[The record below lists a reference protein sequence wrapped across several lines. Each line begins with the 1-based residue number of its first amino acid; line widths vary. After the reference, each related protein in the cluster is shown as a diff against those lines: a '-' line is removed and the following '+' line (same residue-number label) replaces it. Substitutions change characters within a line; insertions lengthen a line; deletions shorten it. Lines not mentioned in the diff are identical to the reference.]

1 MKPSINS
8 NILNNSYETRMN
20 DDLVT
25 SNKEALFFVIPDLDL
40 TITLPEGNECV
51 TTSRQ
56 ENYRLDI
63 IPGTVGYTWT
73 AKEMRNMK
81 IFGEIWSNP
90 RIDKQPSDYVEDKRK
105 AKEMKSNQI
114 RNQTFQTVR
123 RQSVDFENRKR
134 HVDENITKL
143 NQEHITEIQEF
154 RSRLATAT
162 QSNF

>member
-25 SNKEALFFVIPDLDL
+25 SNKEALFLVIPDLDL
-40 TITLPEGNECV
+40 TITLPEGNEYV

-63 IPGTVGYTWT
+63 IPGTVGYTWA

-81 IFGEIWSNP
+81 NFGEIWSNP
-90 RIDKQPSDYVEDKRK
+90 RIDKQPSDYVEDKIK
-105 AKEMKSNQI
+105 AKEIKSN
-114 RNQTFQTVR
+114 
-123 RQSVDFENRKR
+123 
-134 HVDENITKL
+134 
-143 NQEHITEIQEF
+143 
-154 RSRLATAT
+154 
-162 QSNF
+162 